1 MTQFSR
7 AALFSKVAVVLP
19 AAMAIILS
27 LSLGGCGKKDEKK
40 KVEAEKVTEVEA
52 DQVTV
57 QDIVAGESYDCDD
70 PSGMTADK
78 RFWCK
83 GFRAWQDSDSIG
95 ENSGARDEFIAAW
108 KLGYL
113 DASQGRNP
121 AIDNL
126 QSRPVAAEGYET
138 GYIAV
143 LDNQGVVEYDC
154 TEGDETDN
162 EYRDRWCE
170 ASASFNKSNLGS
182 STNAVLRNNYINGFM
197 AGRAIALTIPTSM
210 ESLFGDA
217 APDENAKKPIDD
229 PEADAPKGIQVF
241 YKGFNAGFQ
250 AMIDT
255 VRESVNQVMEQ
266 MQNMPG
272 MEGMEG
278 MPGMPGMDGM
288 PMPPMGELP
297 PGMENMMPPMPGV
310 HDDMSE

>member
-1 MTQFSR
+1 MTLFPR
-7 AALFSKVAVVLP
+7 AAMVLP
-19 AAMAIILS
+19 AAMAIVLS
-27 LSLGGCGKKDEKK
+27 LSLGGCGKQDEKK
-40 KVEAEKVTEVEA
+40 TVASEASSHTEAEP

-57 QDIVAGESYDCDD
+57 KDLVAADSQGYDCDD

-83 GFRAWQDSDSIG
+83 GFRSWQDSDSFSDSS
-95 ENSGARDEFIAAW
+95 NAREEYITAW

-126 QSRPVAAEGYET
+126 QSRPVAANGYET
-138 GYIAV
+138 GYLTV
-143 LDNQGVVEYDC
+143 LDNQGVIEYDC

-170 ASASFNKSNLGS
+170 AAAAYSKSNSGS
-182 STNAVLRNNYINGFM
+182 SGNAVLRNNYINGFM

-217 APDENAKKPIDD
+217 APDTNAKKPIDQ
-229 PEADAPKGIQVF
+229 PEANAPKGIQVF
-241 YKGFNAGFQ
+241 YNGFNAGFQ

-297 PGMENMMPPMPGV
+297 PGMENMMPPVPGMN
-310 HDDMSE
+310 DSDMTE